1 MTDNKD
7 KIIFFAS
14 GDFAIPTL
22 EQMIADGFNIKG
34 IVTSTKDKIRF
45 NKKTIKDIACENNIP
60 FYLINK
66 SVEMKDKS
74 FIEWIKSFDADYFC
88 VISFKK
94 LPDEILNMP
103 KKSAFNVHASLLPEL
118 RGAAPINWAIRLGHL
133 KTGLTAFELT
143 NEIDK
148 GKIIDNVE
156 CKIYVHDNFATL
168 FNRLSLM
175 CKDFTI
181 NLFNNKEIKGTK
193 IQNELIDN
201 CKAPKLGRDYFH
213 KWYNKNI
220 IECKNILRSVYPFDG
235 LPISI
240 YVHYNNG
247 EEESLNR
254 LNAKIYAFQYS
265 VCTEPSNTL
274 FFKDY
279 NETITDKKN
288 YLAIKH
294 KNGHTIYIT
303 EIQLEGRKKLSIEE
317 FLRGFK
323 YFKKDGYKVS
333 VGYY

>member
-22 EQMIADGFNIKG
+22 EQMIVDGFNIKG
-34 IVTSTKDKIRF
+34 IVTSNKDKIRF
-45 NKKTIKDIACENNIP
+45 NKKTIKDIACENDIP

-66 SVEMKDKS
+66 SVEMKNKS

-94 LPDEILNMP
+94 LPDEILDIP

-118 RGAAPINWAIRLGHL
+118 RGAAPINWAIRLGHS

-143 NEIDK
+143 DEIDK
-148 GKIIDNVE
+148 GNIIDKTE
-156 CKIYVHDNFATL
+156 CNIYANDNFGTL
-168 FNRLSLM
+168 FNRLSLK
-175 CKDFTI
+175 CVDFTI
-181 NLFNNKEIKGTK
+181 NLFNNKEIKGTE
-193 IQNELIDN
+193 IQNEFIDN
-201 CKAPKLGRDYFH
+201 CKAPKLGRDYFY
-213 KWYNKNI
+213 KWYNRDI
-220 IECKNILRSVYPFDG
+220 TECKNILRSVYPFDG

-254 LNAKIYAFQYS
+254 LNAKIYDFQDDSYIGS
-265 VCTEPSNTL
+265 LKDL

-279 NETITDKKN
+279 NETITDKKG
-288 YLAIKH
+288 YLAIRH

-303 EIQLEGRKKLSIEE
+303 EIQLEGRKRLSIEE

-323 YFKKDGYKVS
+323 YFKKEGYKVS